1 MANSFDFKK
10 IKKKYFNVGLP
21 DGTKLQ
27 LRTPSKRIYEDLKKI
42 STDADSNLMEQAGEV
57 SDICAKIMSNNL
69 ENKTITEKYVSDN
82 FDIQD
87 LALFLESYFDYTQEV
102 INNPN

>member
-1 MANSFDFKK
+1 MANSFDFNK

-42 STDADSNLMEQAGEV
+42 STDADSNLMDQAAEV
-57 SDICAKIMSNNL
+57 YNISAKILSNNL
-69 ENKTITEKYVSDN
+69 ENKVVTGEYVSDN

-87 LALFLESYFDYTQEV
+87 LAIFLESYLDYTQEV

>member
-1 MANSFDFKK
+1 MANSFDFNK

-27 LRTPSKRIYEDLKKI
+27 LRTPSKRIYENLKKI
-42 STDADSNLMEQAGEV
+42 STDADSNLMDQAAEV
-57 SDICAKIMSNNL
+57 YDISAKILSNNL
-69 ENKTITEKYVSDN
+69 ENKVVTGEYVSDN

-87 LALFLESYFDYTQEV
+87 LAIFLESYFDYTQEV
-102 INNPN
+102 VDNPN